1 MKYEDMLRETR
12 SKVRVGRWGVNF
24 IREGDETGVPIEL
37 GYVQSPDGGSEEGN
51 VERRMGRG
59 EVGSTHRKGSKR
71 VYTLVY
77 ADDVVLIAKEE
88 EGLRCMIERLG
99 WCLERKGL
107 ELNAKKS
114 RVMRFRKGDVDRK
127 R

>member
-1 MKYEDMLRETR
+1 
-12 SKVRVGRWGVNF
+12 
-24 IREGDETGVPIEL
+24 
-37 GYVQSPDGGSEEGN
+37 
-51 VERRMGRG
+51 MGRG

-99 WCLERKGL
+99 WYLERKGL
-107 ELNAKKS
+107 ELNAEKS
-114 RVMRFRKGDVDRK
+114 RVMRFRKGDGREKKVK
-127 R
+127 